1 MGDCLK
7 DPDAI
12 DIFCQY
18 ISPKLQK
25 INIGGNQVKDHHI
38 RTFVNRCPK
47 ITHLYLHATPI
58 TNASVPIIVQGLYK
72 TLVKLQLPFYIDFPA
87 LTALRYLPN
96 LKYFWYRQSTGLTD
110 EKRENL
116 REILPKGCI
125 INEGNF
131 LVAYPDHSFWEV
143 KSQRVDL
150 FATF

>member
-1 MGDCLK
+1 MASIQKIVLNCQELTELNMGDCLK

-58 TNASVPIIVQGLYK
+58 TDASVPVIVQGLYK
-72 TLVKLQLPFYIDFPA
+72 TLVKLQLPYYINFPA

-96 LKYFWYRQSTGLTD
+96 LKYFWYRYV
-110 EKRENL
+110 L
-116 REILPKGCI
+116 RQ
-125 INEGNF
+125 
-131 LVAYPDHSFWEV
+131 AYIKYFSI
-143 KSQRVDL
+143 KL
-150 FATF
+150 